1 MLSMIDIC
9 MDGTHKK
16 YDLNSYGK
24 EVVSF
29 GRSSECDIQ
38 IPKNYISRVHGCFY
52 LENGEWFIKDM
63 ESTNG
68 IYFNSNKIGALR
80 MAVGTVKIAK
90 NTSSQDFVTISMP
103 LVGYNQNSDFGQAAA
118 SAYQAPQGSMQQL
131 QRQPQYQQPQMQQYQ
146 QPQIQQ
152 YQPQRQMN
160 QYANGRAGMSQGASS
175 GMGLKI
181 TMIIVSSLLLVSCFF
196 PFFGAGG
203 GWDGYIDKYTSRN
216 LFSSKIMIFGILIVV
231 NSLLLIAN
239 GIFNRV
245 YGLNITA
252 LIFAIFCPIITIIA
266 LVVVKGATFGL
277 LKASWGFYV
286 VLLLGIASIVLAA
299 INISQTSKA
308 RKASMMG
315 YGR

>member
-9 MDGTHKK
+9 MDGSHKK

-68 IYFNSNKIGALR
+68 IYYNSNKIGALR

-103 LVGYNQNSDFGQAAA
+103 LGGYNGNAGFGQAAA

-131 QRQPQYQQPQMQQYQ
+131 QRQPQFQQPQM
-146 QPQIQQ
+146 QQ

-216 LFSSKIMIFGILIVV
+216 LFNSKILIFGILIVV

-308 RKASMMG
+308 RKTSMMG